1 MTTTQITAY
10 KEILD
15 FLVSA
20 PSLEDILG
28 FYPSLGTVER
38 VHDLVAGNKAGTLT
52 YKEAAELQ
60 AVVDLVPYMHAYR
73 KWATQRNS
81 AH

>member
-1 MTTTQITAY
+1 MITPQITAY

-20 PSLEDILG
+20 SSMEDILS
-28 FYPSLGTVER
+28 FYPSLGTIER
-38 VHDLVAGNKAGTLT
+38 VQDLVTANAQGTLS

-60 AVVDLVPYMHAYR
+60 ALVDLVPYMHAYR
-73 KWATQRNS
+73 KWATSHRA

>member
-1 MTTTQITAY
+1 MITPQITAY

-20 PSLEDILG
+20 TSIEDILS

-38 VHDLVAGNKAGTLT
+38 VQDLVTANAKGTLT

-60 AVVDLVPYMHAYR
+60 ALVDLVPYMHAYR
-73 KWATQRNS
+73 KWATRRNS

>member
-1 MTTTQITAY
+1 MTTSQITAY

-20 PSLEDILG
+20 SSMEDILS

-38 VHDLVAGNKAGTLT
+38 VQDLVTANAQGKLN

-60 AVVDLVPYMHAYR
+60 ALVDLVPYMHAYR
-73 KWATQRNS
+73 IWASKRSS